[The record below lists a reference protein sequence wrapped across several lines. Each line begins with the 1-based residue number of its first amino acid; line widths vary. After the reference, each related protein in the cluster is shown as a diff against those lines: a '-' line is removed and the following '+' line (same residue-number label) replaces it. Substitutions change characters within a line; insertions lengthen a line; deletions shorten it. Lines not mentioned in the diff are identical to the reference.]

1 MQTNGQGGVMRA
13 VIFDLDG
20 TLIDSAPDIQAAV
33 NRALA
38 DFDCAPLDLPTVI
51 SFIGN
56 GLPKLAERVHVR
68 AGLADGVQTD
78 LTQRLMTYYNENP
91 LGLTTLYPDCLDAL
105 AYLRDAGVKIGLCT
119 NKPYAPAVHI
129 LDHLQIAQYFDAVIG
144 GDSLAVKKPDPAPLR
159 ETMSRLQADDVLY
172 VGDSPV
178 DYQTAQ
184 NAAVD
189 FAFFTQGYRNEP
201 LSYFQNAIP
210 FDDYQEFLRI
220 LRRRYSA

>member
-1 MQTNGQGGVMRA
+1 MRA

-20 TLIDSAPDIQAAV
+20 TLIDSAPDIQAAA

-38 DFDCAPLDLPTVI
+38 DFDCAPLDLPTII

-56 GLPKLAERVHVR
+56 GVPKLAERVRLR
-68 AGLADGVQTD
+68 AGLGNDVQTD
-78 LTQRLMTYYNENP
+78 LTQRLMQYYNENP
-91 LGLTTLYPDCLDAL
+91 LGLTKLYPDCLDAL
-105 AYLRDAGVKIGLCT
+105 QHLRDIGVKIGLCT

-144 GDSLAVKKPDPAPLR
+144 GDSLPVKKPDPAPLR
-159 ETMSRLQADDVLY
+159 ETISRLQADDVLY

-184 NAAVD
+184 NAGVD

-210 FDDYQEFLRI
+210 FDDYQEFLAI
-220 LRRRYSA
+220 LRDRFSA

>member
-1 MQTNGQGGVMRA
+1 MQA

-20 TLIDSAPDIQAAV
+20 TLIDSAPDIQAAT

-38 DFDCAPLDLPTVI
+38 DFGCAPLDLPTVI

-56 GLPKLAERVHVR
+56 GLPKLAERARVR
-68 AGLADGVQTD
+68 SGLSDGVQID
-78 LTQRLMTYYNENP
+78 LTQRLMAYYDENP
-91 LGLTTLYPDCLDAL
+91 LELTKLYPDCLDAL
-105 AYLRDAGVKIGLCT
+105 AYLRDAGAKIGLCT

-129 LDHLQIAQYFDAVIG
+129 LDHLRIAPYFDAVIG

-159 ETMSRLQADDVLY
+159 ETISRLQADDVLY

-184 NAAVD
+184 NAGID

-201 LSYFQNAIP
+201 LSYFRNAVP
-210 FDDYQEFLRI
+210 FDDYQEFLAI
-220 LRRRYSA
+220 LRNRFAV

>member
-1 MQTNGQGGVMRA
+1 MQA

-20 TLIDSAPDIQAAV
+20 TLIDSAPDIQAAT

-38 DFDCAPLDLPTVI
+38 DFGCAPLDLPTVI

-56 GLPKLAERVHVR
+56 GLPKLAERARVR
-68 AGLADGVQTD
+68 AGLSDGVQID
-78 LTQRLMTYYNENP
+78 LTQRLMTYYDENP
-91 LGLTTLYPDCLDAL
+91 LELTKLYPDCLDAL

-129 LDHLQIAQYFDAVIG
+129 LDHLRIAPYFDAVIG

-159 ETMSRLQADDVLY
+159 ETISRLQADDVLY

-184 NAAVD
+184 NAGID

-201 LSYFQNAIP
+201 LSYFQNAVP
-210 FDDYQEFLRI
+210 FDDYQEFLAI
-220 LRRRYSA
+220 LLNRFAA